1 MKNTLECLDILEELD
16 FSFCWCL
23 ESAFFEALADGF
35 NLSEEVLGIDSVLRE
50 VLCCERERDE
60 VEEEDDDEQVEQE
73 DDDRERARFLD
84 KKRGQRFRLR

>member
-1 MKNTLECLDILEELD
+1 MKNTFECLDILEELD

-23 ESAFFEALADGF
+23 ESSFFEALADGF

-60 VEEEDDDEQVEQE
+60 VEEEDDEQVEQE
-73 DDDRERARFLD
+73 EDDRERARFLV
-84 KKRGQRFRLR
+84 KKRRQQFRLR